1 MNATIRVTGFAIAAI
16 VGGCSVGP
24 NYHAPQMDMPSKF
37 GAATTQP
44 AASYSAALPSTSPA
58 ASQSVSR
65 PTQLELSRWW
75 ESLNDPE
82 LNSLI
87 KRSIVANPD
96 LHIAVN
102 RLQEARENL
111 AVFVGDSLPYVEAS
125 AGAGVG
131 SGTNST
137 KGRVSAPLNAATNTG
152 GYKEITQVLGFDA
165 AWEVDLFG
173 QLRREVEAQKADS
186 LAALDFRNQ
195 VLVTLTGDVAVAYIE
210 VRTLQARVEINKQ
223 AIDVQ
228 RNTADFARGR
238 FQQGF
243 VSELDAD
250 LAERELYAFEST
262 LAPLEAQ
269 LAAAKRA
276 VAVLLGEFPEDLGK
290 ELDQTAPLP
299 QPPAEL
305 PTGLPAELLRRRPD
319 VRLAEYQLIAANA
332 QIGVATAN
340 LYPQVFLTAGGGWQ
354 GQGLGRTPLLWNGIW
369 SVGPAVRWA
378 LFDFGTLDAAVK
390 IEDFHTREVL
400 WNYRKSVIVAVQEVD
415 NALQSYDAERMR
427 LSELEQALTAAQR
440 ALTVAN
446 GRYKRGIIDFLNVL
460 DAQRQLFALQ
470 DQYALSEDQTVT
482 QFIAVCKALG
492 GGWEGSAPP
501 PPPAAPRP
509 AIIAAGA
516 DALSLSHRPVEGS
529 SYP

>member
-1 MNATIRVTGFAIAAI
+1 
-16 VGGCSVGP
+16 
-24 NYHAPQMDMPSKF
+24 
-37 GAATTQP
+37 
-44 AASYSAALPSTSPA
+44 
-58 ASQSVSR
+58 
-65 PTQLELSRWW
+65 
-75 ESLNDPE
+75 
-82 LNSLI
+82 
-87 KRSIVANPD
+87 
-96 LHIAVN
+96 
-102 RLQEARENL
+102 
-111 AVFVGDSLPYVEAS
+111 
-125 AGAGVG
+125 
-131 SGTNST
+131 
-137 KGRVSAPLNAATNTG
+137 
-152 GYKEITQVLGFDA
+152 
-165 AWEVDLFG
+165 
-173 QLRREVEAQKADS
+173 
-186 LAALDFRNQ
+186 
-195 VLVTLTGDVAVAYIE
+195 
-210 VRTLQARVEINKQ
+210 
-223 AIDVQ
+223 
-228 RNTADFARGR
+228 
-238 FQQGF
+238 
-243 VSELDAD
+243 LDAD